1 MRDGGIQ
8 YLGKWVGVVSGIPE
22 NWWEV
27 AAGDD
32 TDGVR
37 EEKAEKQRKN
47 PALQKLYAA
56 TLRGLTRKDNF

>member
-1 MRDGGIQ
+1 
-8 YLGKWVGVVSGIPE
+8 
-22 NWWEV
+22 V

-37 EEKAEKQRKN
+37 EEKAERQRKN

-56 TLRGLTRKDNF
+56 TLRGLTRKD